1 MSISMSAQNNK
12 EEEWLY
18 KIELLVKSFA
28 EAKSKRAYLEHF
40 RKSKIAMLK
49 TEAETK
55 DPLKY
60 KTDASRD
67 TYARQHTEYLE
78 LLKALQEATK
88 SEETHRWNLKQRE
101 WKFEQYRTQQAN
113 QRAERQRYGA

>member
-1 MSISMSAQNNK
+1 MNQPNNQ

-18 KIELLVKSFA
+18 KIELLVTKFA
-28 EAKSKRAYLEHF
+28 QAKANRVYLEHF

-49 TEAETK
+49 SQAETEN
-55 DPLKY
+55 PAKY
-60 KTDASRD
+60 KTDASRE

-78 LLKALQEATK
+78 LLEALQQATEN
-88 SEETHRWNLKQRE
+88 EEKHRWNLKQRE

-113 QRAERQRYGA
+113 QRAERNRYNA